1 MPRILGALL
10 MGNRIV
16 PIGIA
21 VLILTLTMVVVAAV
35 SLDGFETGPDDFYDL
50 MVTFRNEVR

>member
-1 MPRILGALL
+1 MQPTGFRRHIANVLGAPL

-21 VLILTLTMVVVAAV
+21 VLVLTLAMVDVAAV
-35 SLDGFETGPDDFYDL
+35 SL
-50 MVTFRNEVR
+50 

>member
-1 MPRILGALL
+1 

-21 VLILTLTMVVVAAV
+21 VLILTLAMVVVAAV
-35 SLDGFETGPDDFYDL
+35 SL
-50 MVTFRNEVR
+50 